1 MVFSIIII
9 INEDIVQINNDKNI
23 ELLAKKLVNV
33 SLEAYQDIY
42 QFEKNYLLLKVVRP
56 SLKYCFLFIF
66 FANTHLMVYIYKV
79 ELGKPL
85 SPV

>member
-1 MVFSIIII
+1 MLFSIIII
-9 INEDIVQINNDKNI
+9 INEDIIQINNNKNI
-23 ELLAKKLVNV
+23 ELLVKKLVNV
-33 SLEAYQDIY
+33 SLEACQGIY
-42 QFEKNYLLLKVVRP
+42 QSEKNYLILEVVRP

-66 FANTHLMVYIYKV
+66 FANTHSMVHIYKV